1 MSEAASSLASSAVDI
16 EKDDLITPP
25 PERQDNNT
33 KQQGRLPINVIGTDT
48 SPAPTVR
55 VTLLQG
61 RPGPKRTPFYMMA
74 DGTGTIATYIH
85 LPAFKSKMP
94 VYGIDS
100 PFLRCPTR
108 LNKEV
113 GIEGVAKLIVDALV
127 TAQPKGPMMIGG
139 EAAGS
144 IFAFKVS
151 RQLGRLGRQVSGL
164 VLIDMCC
171 PRSSLLDED
180 KMNSEDDASFAIFEN
195 AASKDGLWSVG
206 STTQNHFRAYHV
218 AMHAYHPP
226 YMTEQERPA
235 HTAVIWAEKG
245 MVNRVVGNE
254 KLMRLLA
261 DQGIPT
267 TSYPGYM
274 EDPKLGAFACLVPDR
289 TEADL
294 GPNGWEKYIAG
305 EVFALSVNGD
315 HLDLPMPGYV
325 HLLHQQMEKAFV
337 YFQG

>member
-1 MSEAASSLASSAVDI
+1 
-16 EKDDLITPP
+16 
-25 PERQDNNT
+25 
-33 KQQGRLPINVIGTDT
+33 
-48 SPAPTVR
+48 
-55 VTLLQG
+55 
-61 RPGPKRTPFYMMA
+61 MMA

-108 LNKEV
+108 LTKEV
-113 GIEGVAKLIVDALV
+113 GIEGVAKLIVEALV
-127 TAQPKGPMMIGG
+127 VAQPKGHMMIGG
-139 EAAGS
+139 FSAGS
-144 IFAFKVS
+144 IVAFEVS
-151 RQLGRLGRQVSGL
+151 RQLARLGRHVSGL
-164 VLIDMCC
+164 MLIDMCC
-171 PRSSLLDED
+171 PRSSLLDEE

-195 AASKDGLWSVG
+195 AVSKDGLWSVG

-226 YMTEQERPA
+226 FMTEQERPA

-245 MVNRVVGNE
+245 MVNRVVSNE
-254 KLMRLLA
+254 KLMQMLA

-289 TEADL
+289 KEVDL
-294 GPNGWEKYIAG
+294 GPNGWEKYTAG
-305 EVFALSVNGD
+305 EVLALSVNGD
-315 HLDLPMPGYV
+315 HLDLPMPGHA
-325 HLLHQQMEKAFV
+325 HLLHQQMEKAFA
-337 YFQG
+337 YFQECD